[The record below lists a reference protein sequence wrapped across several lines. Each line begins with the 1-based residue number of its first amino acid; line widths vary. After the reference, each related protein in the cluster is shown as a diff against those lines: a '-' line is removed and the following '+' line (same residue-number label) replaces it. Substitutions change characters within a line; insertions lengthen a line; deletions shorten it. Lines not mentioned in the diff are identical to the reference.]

1 MAKNILNKVTMI
13 TSPVH
18 NSGKTTIANNLAYLF
33 AKRGYV
39 TCVIEFNRQV
49 GTSPYL
55 NDVTDVNI
63 EKSLKTAIEA
73 SDEKAV
79 VNSFIQ
85 SKHNECLFTLSLR
98 QNNQVTELYKFGQEQ
113 IEKIIKIARS
123 NFDKVFIDA
132 PMDYLDNS
140 THAALNSY
148 PDQIYLVMDDN
159 IASWHRLKLY
169 DLFFQQ
175 IDVKNKFTRM
185 SCIINKSFG
194 LIPSNFIDT
203 LRKDFKVLNFK
214 ETYEIPFITEII
226 KANNEGQLLADIV
239 PSNKKEKKL
248 HKTFNDISKA
258 IEEGKSQIVKEKK
271 QFKSFFKKR
280 KKDEETSENETA

>member
-1 MAKNILNKVTMI
+1 MAKNILNKVTMV
-13 TSPVH
+13 TSPIS
-18 NSGKTTIANNLAYLF
+18 NSGKTTIANNLAYMF
-33 AKRGYV
+33 AKKGYV

-55 NDVTDVNI
+55 NDVTDTNV

-73 SDEKAV
+73 SDEKAI

-98 QNNQVTELYKFGQEQ
+98 QNNQVTDLYKFGQEQ
-113 IEKIIKIARS
+113 IEKIIKIARN
-123 NFDKVFIDA
+123 NFDKVFIDV

-140 THAALNSY
+140 THASINSY

-159 IASWHRLKLY
+159 IVSWHKLKLY

-175 IDVKNKFTRM
+175 IDVKNKLIRIN
-185 SCIINKSFG
+185 CIINKSFG
-194 LIPSNFIDT
+194 LIPNQFIDM
-203 LRKDFKVLNFK
+203 LKKDFKVLSFS
-214 ETYEIPFITEII
+214 ELYEIPFIAEMI

-248 HKTFNDISKA
+248 RETFNKICEE
-258 IEEGKSQIVKEKK
+258 IEKGKNQTVKEKK
-271 QFKSFFKKR
+271 RINLRFKK
-280 KKDEETSENETA
+280 KEKIEENTENETA